1 MSQERR
7 EASDQSSKAKQSAAL
22 IEDQKEQIESLQSE
36 LHSYKEKEKHL
47 EEEIKKRYQRIM
59 KERLQEERRQ
69 WELKTGT
76 GAGVKKSVKQSPEP
90 NGEGSH
96 STQSEL
102 PAQLSLVS
110 KQWAQF

>member
-1 MSQERR
+1 MKLLLIQERR

-36 LHSYKEKEKHL
+36 LHSYKEKEKHI

-76 GAGVKKSVKQSPEP
+76 GASVKKSVKQSPEP

-110 KQWAQF
+110 KQ